1 MMSKQHIEW
10 RKNQNI
16 RPVELPNK
24 ETYYM
29 DLINIE
35 HSWTGRQDVWSLGN
49 TFIMESEQ
57 QLINAIEL
65 FEAGYFDC
73 AYYSLRSA
81 VDISTTIV
89 FLSDMPE
96 KDRAEFIDAWKETK
110 DFPMQ
115 GEMIKRLSANG
126 SIFADMKEKMP
137 DFFQVA
143 KELSSGLNK
152 YVHKQGLHHF
162 YVSRNHPLSV
172 KPQDTFI
179 KNFEA
184 HLEKCIGVVAVMRLA
199 IDPFP
204 VLLMDE
210 EILYRCFDSMTDPYS
225 EGFVKKYIDE
235 DTLQAYKTTEIFQST
250 YESFMAEEKK
260 TPAVFNVTKHNY
272 IDSRKMDELL
282 QQLSLMTKDDII
294 CVLMVYICDKVIKT
308 YCSGGLQM
316 YFTEKNT
323 NRKATSWSSEDFNRF
338 AVADDKI
345 NQPYDEVY
353 ISAFIF
359 DGETY
364 FVEHNE
370 LLSSDDVGSIIG
382 IIITGA
388 LFKMN
393 QQSNE
398 DQTAPVVD

>member
-1 MMSKQHIEW
+1 MVKSMSEHLVEW

-16 RPVELPNK
+16 RPVNLPNK
-24 ETYYM
+24 DAYYM
-29 DLINIE
+29 DLLNIE

-49 TFIMESEQ
+49 TFIMEAEQ

-96 KDRAEFIDAWKETK
+96 KERTEFTEAWKETK

-115 GEMIKRLSANG
+115 GEMIKKLSANG
-126 SIFADMKEKMP
+126 NIFADMKEKMP
-137 DFFQVA
+137 TFFQAA
-143 KELSSGLNK
+143 KDLSNALNK
-152 YVHKQGLHHF
+152 YVHKHGLRHF
-162 YVSRNHPLSV
+162 YISRNHPFNMKS
-172 KPQDTFI
+172 PQDAFI
-179 KNFEA
+179 KNFENY
-184 HLEKCIGVVAVMRLA
+184 LEKCIGVVAVMRLA

-204 VLLMDE
+204 ILLMDE
-210 EILYRCFDSMTDPYS
+210 EILYRCFDSMTEPYS
-225 EGFVKKYIDE
+225 NEFVKEYIGE
-235 DTLQAYKTTEIFQST
+235 DTLRAYKTTVIFQST
-250 YESFMAEEKK
+250 YDSFIAEEKK

-282 QQLSLMTKDDII
+282 NQLSLMTKEDII
-294 CVLMVYICDKVIKT
+294 CVLMVYVCDKVIKT

-323 NRKATSWSSEDFNRF
+323 NRKVMSWSGEDFKRF
-338 AVADDKI
+338 ADSEDKI
-345 NQPYDEVY
+345 NQPFDEAY

-359 DGETY
+359 DNEPY

-370 LLSSDDVGSIIG
+370 LLNTDDVGKIIG
-382 IIITGA
+382 IVAGA

-393 QQSNE
+393 DQSA
-398 DQTAPVVD
+398 DDDSSD